1 MVTIGMNYNVLP
13 GKEETFE
20 NAFNKV
26 VKAMDGMDG
35 HSKTH
40 MFCDINDRQHYLIV
54 SEWSSKP
61 AFDSFIAS
69 DTFKNVAN
77 WGKEEILSGRPAHQV
92 YGGDDQTGA
101 DPAGAGK
108 CPVGAH

>member
-26 VKAMDGMDG
+26 VKAMDGMEG
-35 HSKTH
+35 HSKTN
-40 MFCDINDRQHYLIV
+40 MFCDINDKQHYLIV
-54 SEWSSKP
+54 SDWSSKP

-69 DTFKNVAN
+69 DTFKSVTN
-77 WGKEEILSGRPAHQV
+77 WGTEEILSGRPSHQV
-92 YGGDDQTGA
+92 YGGDNPT
-101 DPAGAGK
+101 GAGK